1 MVERLVLV
9 LEVSNEK
16 RLVVLQVLYDLLP
29 EINILVR
36 FMLILFINICVVL
49 GLNV

>member
-1 MVERLVLV
+1 MLV

-36 FMLILFINICVVL
+36 FMLILLINICVVL

>member
-9 LEVSNEK
+9 LEVSNKK

-29 EINILVR
+29 EIKNIGP
-36 FMLILFINICVVL
+36 FHAHFIH
-49 GLNV
+49 

>member
-9 LEVSNEK
+9 LEVSNKK
-16 RLVVLQVLYDLLP
+16 RFVVLQVLYDLLP

>member
-36 FMLILFINICVVL
+36 FMLILLINICVVL